1 MKLKLNKKNVIIIS
15 IAVVLLL
22 AGIGLLITKFF
33 SNDKD
38 FDDVNITDKEDKKD
52 KENVIPDVQIVD
64 VNSKARPYAVMI
76 NNL

>member
-22 AGIGLLITKFF
+22 AGIGFLITKFF

-38 FDDVNITDKEDKKD
+38 FDDVNITDK
-52 KENVIPDVQIVD
+52 
-64 VNSKARPYAVMI
+64 
-76 NNL
+76 